1 MEKIKELV
9 EKNEL
14 KHIAIIMDG
23 NRRWAK
29 ERNLPSAVGHKKGVD
44 ALKATMRACDD
55 FGIKY
60 LTVYAFSTENW
71 NRKPEEV
78 NFLMEKALTE
88 FSKLESRLTELDFNV
103 RVIGERDN
111 LDARIL
117 KVIDKLNSTPFNEE
131 HFTLFVA
138 FNYSSQLEIIN
149 ASKEMKKRKLAFT
162 KENFEK
168 CLYTYPAPPIDLLIR
183 TSHEQRLSNFM
194 LYQASYAELYFP
206 SVFWPAFTKR
216 SLYKALEEYQKR
228 DRKFGQIRG

>member
-1 MEKIKELV
+1 MESIVFQKLPT
-9 EKNEL
+9 
-14 KHIAIIMDG
+14 HIAFILDG
-23 NRRWAK
+23 NGRWANK
-29 ERNLPSAVGHKKGVD
+29 HGMKRTMGHIKGVKTLKNIVKEVK
-44 ALKATMRACDD
+44 ALN
-55 FGIKY
+55 IKY
-60 LTVYAFSTENW
+60 MSVYAFSVENFS
-71 NRKPEEV
+71 RPQEEV

-111 LDARIL
+111 LDARFL
-117 KVIDKLNSTPFNEE
+117 KVIDKLNSKPFNEE
-131 HFTLFVA
+131 HFTLFIA

>member
-1 MEKIKELV
+1 MESIVFQKLPT
-9 EKNEL
+9 
-14 KHIAIIMDG
+14 HIAFILDG
-23 NRRWAK
+23 NGRWANK
-29 ERNLPSAVGHKKGVD
+29 HGMKRTMGHIKGVKTLKNIVKEVK
-44 ALKATMRACDD
+44 ALN
-55 FGIKY
+55 IKY
-60 LTVYAFSTENW
+60 MSVYAFSVENFS
-71 NRKPEEV
+71 RPQEEV

-117 KVIDKLNSTPFNEE
+117 KIIDKLNSTPFNEE
-131 HFTLFVA
+131 HFTLFIA